1 MQNLR
6 NSVEVWTYS
15 ALWIWLWAH
24 YSITENLD
32 IQGSAI
38 KNNVLPMSE
47 WTEGL
52 WWATAGN
59 GSDTSLGQCHLKL
72 MRPTVA
78 SFFFWSSCNSSLSL
92 DHLNDPFKLSSFE
105 NSWVL
110 LFFHYINKIV
120 YVSQF
125 QQFLH
130 DHICIQSLKTAT
142 DAFYLSFNYL
152 FACLIL

>member
-92 DHLNDPFKLSSFE
+92 DHLNYPFKLSSFE

-110 LFFHYINKIV
+110 LFFPLYKQDCLCQS
-120 YVSQF
+120 VSTVSPWPH
-125 QQFLH
+125 LH
-130 DHICIQSLKTAT
+130 TVIKNSDGRI
-142 DAFYLSFNYL
+142 L
-152 FACLIL
+152 FII